1 MNFYALSTP
10 PGVSGIAIIRVSG
23 DSALQIANQIT
34 RTVIDQPRSALL
46 KSFYD
51 QEGELIDEGILI
63 WYPEGQSYTGEHLIE
78 IHTHGSKAVINKL
91 LEDLGDRKDCRL
103 AEPGEFTKTAYQN
116 NRINL
121 YEAESIADL
130 LQAETEA
137 QRIQALR
144 LKNSSPKF
152 LEWRETILDVL
163 SKTEASIDFSE
174 EDLPE
179 GILKNNE
186 EKIKSIV
193 SDIDEMLDETMG
205 EVIRDGFKIAI
216 IGPPNAGKSS
226 LFNRLIGTSR
236 ALVHENAGT
245 TRDYLEKEIRI
256 GNYTITLVDTA
267 GIHHTN
273 NEIESAGVR
282 FSSKQANLADIILC
296 IGDCTLPYPSQFS
309 TDFNNLVNQ
318 KPVIFVENKSDLG
331 IKKQYEIPFKV
342 YCSKLVSCKTGFGI
356 EELTNTL
363 DDLIKDT
370 FSSSEIT
377 PFYIGKRL
385 KGLTQDCLKNLLD
398 FKEQLE
404 TNTGLEILS
413 PILKFARENIDEMI
427 GYKTNEDVL
436 DKLFNN
442 FCIGK

>member
-10 PGVSGIAIIRVSG
+10 PGISGIAVIRVSG
-23 DSALQIANQIT
+23 EGALQIANQIS

-63 WYPEGQSYTGEHLIE
+63 WYPEGQSYTGDHLIE

-91 LEDLGDRKDCRL
+91 LKDLGERKDCRL

-163 SKTEASIDFSE
+163 SKIEASIDFSE

-179 GILKNNE
+179 GILKDNE
-186 EKIKSIV
+186 KKIKSIA
-193 SDIDEMLDETMG
+193 SDIDEMLDDTMG
-205 EVIRDGFKIAI
+205 EIIRDGFKIAI

-226 LFNRLIGTSR
+226 FLNL
-236 ALVHENAGT
+236 LVKRQAAIVSSIKGT
-245 TRDYLEKEIRI
+245 TRDIIEVKYHIN
-256 GNYTITLVDTA
+256 NYPVILTDTA
-267 GIHHTN
+267 GIRN
-273 NEIESAGVR
+273 AKNKIEKTGVELALNAR
-282 FSSKQANLADIILC
+282 KEANLDILILDGTEKKVAKNIQKLITEKTVIILNKKDKKNFNAKK
-296 IGDCTLPYPSQFS
+296 IIKELKNFKFKDLIEVSIKDKTGINKLNSRLKKIVSEIDTAQATTLISRARHRS
-309 TDFNNLVNQ
+309 LLKKCSNRLHDFLQISKSDEVEKAAEELRLASNNLGHIVGF
-318 KPVIFVENKSDLG
+318 IGVE
-331 IKKQYEIPFKV
+331 
-342 YCSKLVSCKTGFGI
+342 
-356 EELTNTL
+356 
-363 DDLIKDT
+363 
-370 FSSSEIT
+370 
-377 PFYIGKRL
+377 
-385 KGLTQDCLKNLLD
+385 
-398 FKEQLE
+398 
-404 TNTGLEILS
+404 EILGK
-413 PILKFARENIDEMI
+413 IFQD
-427 GYKTNEDVL
+427 
-436 DKLFNN
+436 

>member
-10 PGVSGIAIIRVSG
+10 PGVSGIAIVRVSG

-34 RTVIDQPRSALL
+34 RTIIDQPKSALL

-91 LEDLGDRKDCRL
+91 LEDLGERKDCRL

-205 EVIRDGFKIAI
+205 EIIRDGFKIAI

-226 LFNRLIGTSR
+226 FLNL
-236 ALVHENAGT
+236 LVKRQAAIVSSIKGT
-245 TRDYLEKEIRI
+245 TRDIIEVKYHIN
-256 GNYTITLVDTA
+256 NYPVILTDTA
-267 GIHHTN
+267 GIRN
-273 NEIESAGVR
+273 AKNKIEKTGVELAINA
-282 FSSKQANLADIILC
+282 SKEANLDILILDGTEKKTPKN
-296 IGDCTLPYPSQFS
+296 IQKLITDKTVIVLNKKDKKSFNAKKIIKELKGYKFKDLIEVSIKNKSGINKLNSRLKKIVSEINTAQSITLISRARHRALLQKCS
-309 TDFNNLVNQ
+309 NRLHDFLKISKSDDVEKAAEELRLASNNLGHIVGF
-318 KPVIFVENKSDLG
+318 IGVE
-331 IKKQYEIPFKV
+331 
-342 YCSKLVSCKTGFGI
+342 
-356 EELTNTL
+356 
-363 DDLIKDT
+363 
-370 FSSSEIT
+370 
-377 PFYIGKRL
+377 
-385 KGLTQDCLKNLLD
+385 
-398 FKEQLE
+398 
-404 TNTGLEILS
+404 EILGK
-413 PILKFARENIDEMI
+413 IFQD
-427 GYKTNEDVL
+427 
-436 DKLFNN
+436 

>member
-10 PGVSGIAIIRVSG
+10 PGVSGIAVIRISG
-23 DSALQIANQIT
+23 EGALQIANQIT
-34 RTVIDQPRSALL
+34 RTIIDQPRSALL

-63 WYPEGQSYTGEHLIE
+63 WYPEGHSYTGEHLIE

-130 LQAETEA
+130 LKAETEA

-205 EVIRDGFKIAI
+205 EIIRDGFKIAI

-226 LFNRLIGTSR
+226 FLNL
-236 ALVHENAGT
+236 LVKRQAAIVSSIKGT
-245 TRDYLEKEIRI
+245 TRDIIEVKYHIN
-256 GNYTITLVDTA
+256 NYPVILTDTA
-267 GIHHTN
+267 GIRKAKN
-273 NEIESAGVR
+273 KIEKTGVELALNA
-282 FSSKQANLADIILC
+282 SKEANLDILILDGTEKKIQKNIQKLITDKTLIILNKKDKKVFNAKK
-296 IGDCTLPYPSQFS
+296 IIKELKGYKFKDLIEVSIKDKTGINKLNSRLKKIVSEIDTAQSTTLISRARHRG
-309 TDFNNLVNQ
+309 
-318 KPVIFVENKSDLG
+318 I
-331 IKKQYEIPFKV
+331 IKKM
-342 YCSKLVSCKTGFGI
+342 
-356 EELTNTL
+356 
-363 DDLIKDT
+363 
-370 FSSSEIT
+370 
-377 PFYIGKRL
+377 L
-385 KGLTQDCLKNLLD
+385 K
-398 FKEQLE
+398 
-404 TNTGLEILS
+404 
-413 PILKFARENIDEMI
+413 
-427 GYKTNEDVL
+427 
-436 DKLFNN
+436 
-442 FCIGK
+442 

>member
-10 PGVSGIAIIRVSG
+10 PGVSGIAIVRVSG

-34 RTVIDQPRSALL
+34 RTIIDQPKSALL

-63 WYPEGQSYTGEHLIE
+63 WYPESQSYTGEHLIE

-91 LEDLGDRKDCRL
+91 LEDLGERKDCRL

-152 LEWRETILDVL
+152 LEWRDTILDVL

-205 EVIRDGFKIAI
+205 EIIRDGFKIAI

-226 LFNRLIGTSR
+226 FLNL
-236 ALVHENAGT
+236 LVKRQAAIVSSIKGT
-245 TRDYLEKEIRI
+245 TRDIIEVKYHIN
-256 GNYTITLVDTA
+256 NYPVILTDTA
-267 GIHHTN
+267 GIRN
-273 NEIESAGVR
+273 AKNKIEKTGVELAINA
-282 FSSKQANLADIILC
+282 SKEANLDILILDGTEKK
-296 IGDCTLPYPSQFS
+296 IPKNIQKLITEKTVIVLNKKDKKSFNAKKIIKELKGYKFKDLIEVSIKNKSGINILNSRLKKIVSEIDTAQSITLISRARHRALLQKCS
-309 TDFNNLVNQ
+309 NRLHDFLIISKSDEVEKAAEELRLASNNLGHIVGF
-318 KPVIFVENKSDLG
+318 IGVE
-331 IKKQYEIPFKV
+331 
-342 YCSKLVSCKTGFGI
+342 
-356 EELTNTL
+356 
-363 DDLIKDT
+363 
-370 FSSSEIT
+370 
-377 PFYIGKRL
+377 
-385 KGLTQDCLKNLLD
+385 
-398 FKEQLE
+398 
-404 TNTGLEILS
+404 EILGK
-413 PILKFARENIDEMI
+413 IFQD
-427 GYKTNEDVL
+427 
-436 DKLFNN
+436 

>member
-23 DSALQIANQIT
+23 DGALQIANQIT

-130 LQAETEA
+130 LQSETEA

-193 SDIDEMLDETMG
+193 SDIDDMLDETMG

-226 LFNRLIGTSR
+226 FLNL
-236 ALVHENAGT
+236 LVKRQAAIVSSIKGT
-245 TRDYLEKEIRI
+245 TRDIIEVKYHIN
-256 GNYTITLVDTA
+256 NYPVILTDTA
-267 GIHHTN
+267 GIRN
-273 NEIESAGVR
+273 AKNKIEKTGVELALNA
-282 FSSKQANLADIILC
+282 SKEANLDILILDGTEKKIPKNIQKLITDKTLIILNKKDKKSFNAKK
-296 IGDCTLPYPSQFS
+296 IIKELKGYKFKDLIEVSIKDKTGINKLNSRLKKIVSEIDTAQSTTLISRARHRALLKKCS
-309 TDFNNLVNQ
+309 NRLHDFLKISKSDEVEKAAEELRLASNNLGHIV
-318 KPVIFVENKSDLG
+318 
-331 IKKQYEIPFKV
+331 
-342 YCSKLVSCKTGFGI
+342 GFIGV
-356 EELTNTL
+356 EELL
-363 DDLIKDT
+363 
-370 FSSSEIT
+370 
-377 PFYIGKRL
+377 GKIF
-385 KGLTQDCLKNLLD
+385 QD
-398 FKEQLE
+398 
-404 TNTGLEILS
+404 
-413 PILKFARENIDEMI
+413 
-427 GYKTNEDVL
+427 
-436 DKLFNN
+436 

>member
-34 RTVIDQPRSALL
+34 RTVIDQPRSALQ

-78 IHTHGSKAVINKL
+78 IHTHGSKAVINRL

-163 SKTEASIDFSE
+163 SKREASIDFSE

-193 SDIDEMLDETMG
+193 SDIDEMLDESMG
-205 EVIRDGFKIAI
+205 EIIRDGFKIAI

-226 LFNRLIGTSR
+226 FLNL
-236 ALVHENAGT
+236 LVKRQAAIVSSIKGT
-245 TRDYLEKEIRI
+245 TRDIIEVKYHIN
-256 GNYTITLVDTA
+256 NYPVILTDTA
-267 GIHHTN
+267 GIRN
-273 NEIESAGVR
+273 AKNKIEKTGVELALNA
-282 FSSKQANLADIILC
+282 SKEANLDILILDGTEKKVPKNIQKLITAKTLIILNKKDKKSFNAKK
-296 IGDCTLPYPSQFS
+296 IIKELKGYKFKDLIEVSIKDKTGINKLNSRLKKIVSEIDTAQSTTLISRARHRALLKKCS
-309 TDFNNLVNQ
+309 NRLHDFLKISNLDEVEKAAEELRLASNNLGHIVGF
-318 KPVIFVENKSDLG
+318 IGVE
-331 IKKQYEIPFKV
+331 
-342 YCSKLVSCKTGFGI
+342 
-356 EELTNTL
+356 
-363 DDLIKDT
+363 
-370 FSSSEIT
+370 
-377 PFYIGKRL
+377 
-385 KGLTQDCLKNLLD
+385 
-398 FKEQLE
+398 
-404 TNTGLEILS
+404 EILGK
-413 PILKFARENIDEMI
+413 IFQD
-427 GYKTNEDVL
+427 
-436 DKLFNN
+436 

>member
-34 RTVIDQPRSALL
+34 RTIIDQPKSALL

-51 QEGELIDEGILI
+51 QEGQLIDEGILI
-63 WYPEGQSYTGEHLIE
+63 WYPESQSYTGEHLIE

-91 LEDLGDRKDCRL
+91 LEDLGERKDCRL

-152 LEWRETILDVL
+152 LEWRDTILDVL

-205 EVIRDGFKIAI
+205 EIIRDGFKIAI

-226 LFNRLIGTSR
+226 FLNL
-236 ALVHENAGT
+236 LVKRQAAIVSSIKGT
-245 TRDYLEKEIRI
+245 TRDIIEVKYHIN
-256 GNYTITLVDTA
+256 NYPVILTDTA
-267 GIHHTN
+267 GIRN
-273 NEIESAGVR
+273 AKNKIEKTGVELAINA
-282 FSSKQANLADIILC
+282 SKEANLDILILDGTEKK
-296 IGDCTLPYPSQFS
+296 IPKNIQKLITEKTVIVLNKKDKKS
-309 TDFNNLVNQ
+309 FNAKKIIKELKGYKFKDLIEVSI
-318 KPVIFVENKSDLG
+318 KNKSG
-331 IKKQYEIPFKV
+331 INILNSRLKKIV
-342 YCSKLVSCKTGFGI
+342 
-356 EELTNTL
+356 
-363 DDLIKDT
+363 
-370 FSSSEIT
+370 SEIDT
-377 PFYIGKRL
+377 AQSITLISRARHRALLQKCSNRL
-385 KGLTQDCLKNLLD
+385 HDFLL
-398 FKEQLE
+398 
-404 TNTGLEILS
+404 S
-413 PILKFARENIDEMI
+413 
-427 GYKTNEDVL
+427 VL
-436 DKLFNN
+436 LAWRKY
-442 FCIGK
+442 

>member
-10 PGVSGIAIIRVSG
+10 PGVSGIAVIRVSG
-23 DSALQIANQIT
+23 ESALQIANQIT

-51 QEGELIDEGILI
+51 QQGELIDEGILI
-63 WYPEGQSYTGEHLIE
+63 WYPEGQSYTGDHLIE
-78 IHTHGSKAVINKL
+78 MHTHGSKAVINKL
-91 LEDLGDRKDCRL
+91 LEDLGERKDCRL

-174 EDLPE
+174 EDLPQ
-179 GILKNNE
+179 GILKDNE
-186 EKIKSIV
+186 KKIKSIV

-205 EVIRDGFKIAI
+205 EIIRDGFKIAI

-226 LFNRLIGTSR
+226 FLNL
-236 ALVHENAGT
+236 LVKRQAAIVSSIKGT
-245 TRDYLEKEIRI
+245 TRDIIEVKYHIN
-256 GNYTITLVDTA
+256 NYPVILTDTA
-267 GIHHTN
+267 GIRN
-273 NEIESAGVR
+273 AKNKIEKTGVELALNA
-282 FSSKQANLADIILC
+282 SKEANVDILILDGTEKKIPKNIQKLITDKTVIILNKKDKKSFNSKK
-296 IGDCTLPYPSQFS
+296 IIKDLKGYKFKDLIEVSIKDKTGINKLNSRLKKIVSEIDTAQSTTLISRARHRALLKKCSNRLHDYLKIAK
-309 TDFNNLVNQ
+309 TDKVEMAAEELRLASNNLGHIVGF
-318 KPVIFVENKSDLG
+318 IGVE
-331 IKKQYEIPFKV
+331 
-342 YCSKLVSCKTGFGI
+342 
-356 EELTNTL
+356 
-363 DDLIKDT
+363 
-370 FSSSEIT
+370 
-377 PFYIGKRL
+377 
-385 KGLTQDCLKNLLD
+385 
-398 FKEQLE
+398 
-404 TNTGLEILS
+404 EILGK
-413 PILKFARENIDEMI
+413 IFQD
-427 GYKTNEDVL
+427 
-436 DKLFNN
+436 

>member
-10 PGVSGIAIIRVSG
+10 PGVSGIAIVRVSG

-34 RTVIDQPRSALL
+34 RTIIDQPKSALL

-91 LEDLGDRKDCRL
+91 LEDLGERKDCRL

-152 LEWRETILDVL
+152 LEWRETILNVL

-174 EDLPE
+174 EDLPD

-193 SDIDEMLDETMG
+193 SDIDVMLDETMG
-205 EVIRDGFKIAI
+205 EIIRDGFKIAI

-226 LFNRLIGTSR
+226 FLNL
-236 ALVHENAGT
+236 LVKRQAAIVSSIKGT
-245 TRDYLEKEIRI
+245 TRDIIEVKYHIN
-256 GNYTITLVDTA
+256 NYPVILTDTA
-267 GIHHTN
+267 GIRN
-273 NEIESAGVR
+273 AKNKIEKTGVELAINA
-282 FSSKQANLADIILC
+282 SKEANLDILILDGTEKK
-296 IGDCTLPYPSQFS
+296 IPKNIQKLITNKTVIVLNKKDKKSFNAKKIIKELKGYKFKDLIEVSIKNKSGINKLNSRLKKIVSEIDTAQSITLISRARHRALLQKCS
-309 TDFNNLVNQ
+309 NRLHDFLKISKSDDVEKAAEELRLASNNLGHIVGF
-318 KPVIFVENKSDLG
+318 IGVE
-331 IKKQYEIPFKV
+331 
-342 YCSKLVSCKTGFGI
+342 
-356 EELTNTL
+356 
-363 DDLIKDT
+363 
-370 FSSSEIT
+370 
-377 PFYIGKRL
+377 
-385 KGLTQDCLKNLLD
+385 
-398 FKEQLE
+398 
-404 TNTGLEILS
+404 EILGK
-413 PILKFARENIDEMI
+413 IFQD
-427 GYKTNEDVL
+427 
-436 DKLFNN
+436 

>member
-34 RTVIDQPRSALL
+34 RTIIDQPKSALL

-51 QEGELIDEGILI
+51 QEGQLIDEGILI
-63 WYPEGQSYTGEHLIE
+63 WYPESQSYTGEHLIE

-91 LEDLGDRKDCRL
+91 LEDLGERKDCRL
-103 AEPGEFTKTAYQN
+103 AEPGEFTKTAYHN

-152 LEWRETILDVL
+152 LEWRDTILDVL

-205 EVIRDGFKIAI
+205 EIIRDGFKIAI

-226 LFNRLIGTSR
+226 FLNL
-236 ALVHENAGT
+236 LVKRQAAIVSSIKGT
-245 TRDYLEKEIRI
+245 TRDIIEVKYHIN
-256 GNYTITLVDTA
+256 NYPVILTDTA
-267 GIHHTN
+267 GIRN
-273 NEIESAGVR
+273 AKNKIEKTGVELAINA
-282 FSSKQANLADIILC
+282 SKEANLDILILDGTEKKTPKN
-296 IGDCTLPYPSQFS
+296 IQKLITDKTVIVLNKKDKKSFNAKKIIKELKGYKFKDLIEVSIKNKSGINILNSRLKKIVSEIDTAQSITLISRARHRALLQKCS
-309 TDFNNLVNQ
+309 NRLHDFLIISKSDEVEKAAEELRLASNNLGHIVGF
-318 KPVIFVENKSDLG
+318 IGVE
-331 IKKQYEIPFKV
+331 
-342 YCSKLVSCKTGFGI
+342 
-356 EELTNTL
+356 
-363 DDLIKDT
+363 
-370 FSSSEIT
+370 
-377 PFYIGKRL
+377 
-385 KGLTQDCLKNLLD
+385 
-398 FKEQLE
+398 
-404 TNTGLEILS
+404 EILGK
-413 PILKFARENIDEMI
+413 IFQD
-427 GYKTNEDVL
+427 
-436 DKLFNN
+436 

>member
-216 IGPPNAGKSS
+216 IGPANAGKSS
-226 LFNRLIGTSR
+226 FLNL
-236 ALVHENAGT
+236 LVKRQAAIVSSIKGT
-245 TRDYLEKEIRI
+245 TRDIIEVKYHIN
-256 GNYTITLVDTA
+256 NYPVILTDTA
-267 GIHHTN
+267 GIRKAKN
-273 NEIESAGVR
+273 KIEKTGVELALNA
-282 FSSKQANLADIILC
+282 SKEANLDILILDGTEKKIPKNIQKLITDKTLIILNKKDKKSFNAKK
-296 IGDCTLPYPSQFS
+296 IIKELKGYKFKDLIEVSIKDKTGINKLYSRLKKIVSEIDTAQSTTLISRARHRALLKKCS
-309 TDFNNLVNQ
+309 NRLHDFLKISKPDEVEKAAEELRLASNNLGHIVGF
-318 KPVIFVENKSDLG
+318 IGVE
-331 IKKQYEIPFKV
+331 
-342 YCSKLVSCKTGFGI
+342 
-356 EELTNTL
+356 
-363 DDLIKDT
+363 
-370 FSSSEIT
+370 
-377 PFYIGKRL
+377 
-385 KGLTQDCLKNLLD
+385 
-398 FKEQLE
+398 
-404 TNTGLEILS
+404 EILGK
-413 PILKFARENIDEMI
+413 IFQD
-427 GYKTNEDVL
+427 
-436 DKLFNN
+436 

>member
-10 PGVSGIAIIRVSG
+10 PGISGIAVIRVSG
-23 DSALQIANQIT
+23 EGALQIANQIS

-63 WYPEGQSYTGEHLIE
+63 WYPEGQSYTGDHLIE

-91 LEDLGDRKDCRL
+91 LKDLGERKDCRL

-163 SKTEASIDFSE
+163 SKIEASIDFSE

-179 GILKNNE
+179 GILKDNE
-186 EKIKSIV
+186 KKIKSIA
-193 SDIDEMLDETMG
+193 SDIDEMLDDTMG
-205 EVIRDGFKIAI
+205 EIIRDGFKIAI

-226 LFNRLIGTSR
+226 FLNL
-236 ALVHENAGT
+236 LVKRQAAIVSSIKGT
-245 TRDYLEKEIRI
+245 TRDIIEVKYHIN
-256 GNYTITLVDTA
+256 NYPVILTDTA
-267 GIHHTN
+267 GIRN
-273 NEIESAGVR
+273 AKNKIEKTGVELALNA
-282 FSSKQANLADIILC
+282 SKEANLDILILDGTEKKVAKNIQKLITEKTVIILNKKDKKNFNAKK
-296 IGDCTLPYPSQFS
+296 IIKELKNFKFKDLIEVSIKDKTGINKLNSRLKKIVSEIDTAQPTTLISRARHRS
-309 TDFNNLVNQ
+309 LLKKCSNRLHDFLQISKSDEVEKAAEELRLASNNLGHIVGF
-318 KPVIFVENKSDLG
+318 IGVE
-331 IKKQYEIPFKV
+331 
-342 YCSKLVSCKTGFGI
+342 
-356 EELTNTL
+356 
-363 DDLIKDT
+363 
-370 FSSSEIT
+370 
-377 PFYIGKRL
+377 
-385 KGLTQDCLKNLLD
+385 
-398 FKEQLE
+398 
-404 TNTGLEILS
+404 EILGK
-413 PILKFARENIDEMI
+413 IFQD
-427 GYKTNEDVL
+427 
-436 DKLFNN
+436 

>member
-34 RTVIDQPRSALL
+34 RTIIDQPKSALL

-51 QEGELIDEGILI
+51 QEGQLIDEGILI
-63 WYPEGQSYTGEHLIE
+63 WYPESQSYTGEHLIE

-91 LEDLGDRKDCRL
+91 LEDLGERKDCRL

-152 LEWRETILDVL
+152 LEWRETILNVL

-205 EVIRDGFKIAI
+205 EIIRDGFKIAI

-226 LFNRLIGTSR
+226 FLNL
-236 ALVHENAGT
+236 LVKRQAAIVSSIKGT
-245 TRDYLEKEIRI
+245 TRDIIEVKYHIN
-256 GNYTITLVDTA
+256 NYPVILTDTA
-267 GIHHTN
+267 GIRN
-273 NEIESAGVR
+273 AKNKIEKTGVELAINA
-282 FSSKQANLADIILC
+282 SKEANLDILILDGTEKK
-296 IGDCTLPYPSQFS
+296 IPKNIQKLITEKTVIVLNKKDKKSFNAKKIIKELKGYKFKDLIEVSIKNKSGINILNSRLKKIVSEIDTAQSITLISRARHRALLQKCS
-309 TDFNNLVNQ
+309 NRLHDFLIIIKSDEVEKAAEELRLASNNLGHIVGF
-318 KPVIFVENKSDLG
+318 IGVE
-331 IKKQYEIPFKV
+331 
-342 YCSKLVSCKTGFGI
+342 
-356 EELTNTL
+356 
-363 DDLIKDT
+363 
-370 FSSSEIT
+370 
-377 PFYIGKRL
+377 
-385 KGLTQDCLKNLLD
+385 
-398 FKEQLE
+398 
-404 TNTGLEILS
+404 EILGK
-413 PILKFARENIDEMI
+413 IFQD
-427 GYKTNEDVL
+427 
-436 DKLFNN
+436 

>member
-10 PGVSGIAIIRVSG
+10 PGVSGIAIVRVSG

-34 RTVIDQPRSALL
+34 RTIIDQPKSALL

-51 QEGELIDEGILI
+51 QEGQLIDEGILI
-63 WYPEGQSYTGEHLIE
+63 WYPESQSYTGEHLIE

-91 LEDLGDRKDCRL
+91 LEDLGERKDCRL

-152 LEWRETILDVL
+152 LEWRDTILDVL

-205 EVIRDGFKIAI
+205 EIIRDGFKIAI

-226 LFNRLIGTSR
+226 FLNL
-236 ALVHENAGT
+236 LVKRQAAIVSSIKGT
-245 TRDYLEKEIRI
+245 TRDIIEVKYHIN
-256 GNYTITLVDTA
+256 NYPVILTDTA
-267 GIHHTN
+267 GIRN
-273 NEIESAGVR
+273 AKNKIEKTGVELAINA
-282 FSSKQANLADIILC
+282 SKEANLDILILDGTEKK
-296 IGDCTLPYPSQFS
+296 IPKNIQKLITEKTVIVLNKKDKKSFNAKKIIKELKGYKFKDLIEVSIKNKSGINILNSRLKKIVSEIDTAQSITLISRARHRALLQKCS
-309 TDFNNLVNQ
+309 NRLHDFLIIIKSDEVEKAAEELRLASNNLGHIVGF
-318 KPVIFVENKSDLG
+318 IGVE
-331 IKKQYEIPFKV
+331 
-342 YCSKLVSCKTGFGI
+342 
-356 EELTNTL
+356 
-363 DDLIKDT
+363 
-370 FSSSEIT
+370 
-377 PFYIGKRL
+377 
-385 KGLTQDCLKNLLD
+385 
-398 FKEQLE
+398 
-404 TNTGLEILS
+404 EILGK
-413 PILKFARENIDEMI
+413 IFQD
-427 GYKTNEDVL
+427 
-436 DKLFNN
+436 

>member
-10 PGVSGIAIIRVSG
+10 PGVSGIAIVRVSG

-34 RTVIDQPRSALL
+34 RTIIDQPKSALL

-91 LEDLGDRKDCRL
+91 LEDLGERKDCRL

-193 SDIDEMLDETMG
+193 FDIDEMLDETMG

-226 LFNRLIGTSR
+226 FLNL
-236 ALVHENAGT
+236 LVKRQAAIVSSIKGT
-245 TRDYLEKEIRI
+245 TRDIIEVKYHIN
-256 GNYTITLVDTA
+256 NYPVILTDTA
-267 GIHHTN
+267 GIRNAKNKIEKTGVELAINASKEANLDILILDGTEKKTPKNIQKLITDKTVIVLNKKDKKSFNAKKIIKELKGYKFKDLIEVSIKNKSGINKLNSRLKKIVSEIDTAQSITLISRARHRALLQKCSNRLHDFLKISKSD
-273 NEIESAGVR
+273 EIEKAAEELR
-282 FSSKQANLADIILC
+282 LA
-296 IGDCTLPYPSQFS
+296 S
-309 TDFNNLVNQ
+309 NNLGHIVGF
-318 KPVIFVENKSDLG
+318 IGVE
-331 IKKQYEIPFKV
+331 
-342 YCSKLVSCKTGFGI
+342 
-356 EELTNTL
+356 
-363 DDLIKDT
+363 
-370 FSSSEIT
+370 
-377 PFYIGKRL
+377 
-385 KGLTQDCLKNLLD
+385 
-398 FKEQLE
+398 
-404 TNTGLEILS
+404 EILGK
-413 PILKFARENIDEMI
+413 IFQD
-427 GYKTNEDVL
+427 
-436 DKLFNN
+436 

>member
-10 PGVSGIAIIRVSG
+10 PGVSGIAIVRVSG

-34 RTVIDQPRSALL
+34 RTIIDQPKSALL

-91 LEDLGDRKDCRL
+91 LEDLGERKDCRL

-193 SDIDEMLDETMG
+193 FDIDEMLDETMG

-226 LFNRLIGTSR
+226 FLNL
-236 ALVHENAGT
+236 LVKRQAAIVSSIKGT
-245 TRDYLEKEIRI
+245 TRDIIEVKYHIN
-256 GNYTITLVDTA
+256 NYPVILTDTA
-267 GIHHTN
+267 GIRNAKNKIEKTGVELAINASKEANLDILILDGTEKKTPKNIQKLITDKTVIVLNKKDKKSFNAKKIIKELKGYKFKDLIEVSIKNKSGINKLNSRLKKIVSEINTAQSITLISRARHRALLQKCSNRLHDFLKISKSD
-273 NEIESAGVR
+273 EIEKAAEELR
-282 FSSKQANLADIILC
+282 LA
-296 IGDCTLPYPSQFS
+296 S
-309 TDFNNLVNQ
+309 NNLGHIVGF
-318 KPVIFVENKSDLG
+318 IGVE
-331 IKKQYEIPFKV
+331 
-342 YCSKLVSCKTGFGI
+342 
-356 EELTNTL
+356 
-363 DDLIKDT
+363 
-370 FSSSEIT
+370 
-377 PFYIGKRL
+377 
-385 KGLTQDCLKNLLD
+385 
-398 FKEQLE
+398 
-404 TNTGLEILS
+404 EILGK
-413 PILKFARENIDEMI
+413 IFQD
-427 GYKTNEDVL
+427 
-436 DKLFNN
+436 

>member
-34 RTVIDQPRSALL
+34 RTIIDQPKSALL

-51 QEGELIDEGILI
+51 QEGQLIDEGILI
-63 WYPEGQSYTGEHLIE
+63 WYPESQSYTGEHLIE

-91 LEDLGDRKDCRL
+91 LEDLGERKDCRL

-152 LEWRETILDVL
+152 LEWRDTILDVL

-205 EVIRDGFKIAI
+205 EIIRDGFKIAI

-226 LFNRLIGTSR
+226 FLNL
-236 ALVHENAGT
+236 LVKRQAAIVSSIKGT
-245 TRDYLEKEIRI
+245 TRDIIEVKYHIN
-256 GNYTITLVDTA
+256 NYPVILTDTA
-267 GIHHTN
+267 GIRN
-273 NEIESAGVR
+273 AKNKIEKTGVELAINA
-282 FSSKQANLADIILC
+282 SKEANLDILILDGTEKK
-296 IGDCTLPYPSQFS
+296 IPKNIQKLITEKTVIVLNKKDKKSFNAKKIIKELKGYKFKDLIEVSIKNKSGINILNSRLKKIVSEIDTAQSITLISRARHRALLQKCS
-309 TDFNNLVNQ
+309 NRLHDFLKISKSDEVEKAAEELRLASNNLGHIVGF
-318 KPVIFVENKSDLG
+318 IGVE
-331 IKKQYEIPFKV
+331 
-342 YCSKLVSCKTGFGI
+342 
-356 EELTNTL
+356 
-363 DDLIKDT
+363 
-370 FSSSEIT
+370 
-377 PFYIGKRL
+377 
-385 KGLTQDCLKNLLD
+385 
-398 FKEQLE
+398 
-404 TNTGLEILS
+404 EILGK
-413 PILKFARENIDEMI
+413 IFQD
-427 GYKTNEDVL
+427 
-436 DKLFNN
+436 

>member
-10 PGVSGIAIIRVSG
+10 PGVSGIAIVRVSG

-205 EVIRDGFKIAI
+205 EIIRDGFKIAI

-226 LFNRLIGTSR
+226 FLNL
-236 ALVHENAGT
+236 LVKRQAAIVSSIKGT
-245 TRDYLEKEIRI
+245 TRDIIEVKYHIN
-256 GNYTITLVDTA
+256 NYPVILTDTA
-267 GIHHTN
+267 GIRN
-273 NEIESAGVR
+273 AKNKIEKTGVELALNA
-282 FSSKQANLADIILC
+282 SKEANLDILILDGTEKKIPKNIQKLITAKTLIILNKKDKKSFNAKK
-296 IGDCTLPYPSQFS
+296 IIKELKGYKFKDLIEVSIKDKTGINKLNSRLKKIVSEIDTAQSTTLISRARHRALLKKCS
-309 TDFNNLVNQ
+309 KRLHDFLKISKSDEVEKAAEELRLASNNLGHIVGF
-318 KPVIFVENKSDLG
+318 IGVE
-331 IKKQYEIPFKV
+331 
-342 YCSKLVSCKTGFGI
+342 
-356 EELTNTL
+356 
-363 DDLIKDT
+363 
-370 FSSSEIT
+370 
-377 PFYIGKRL
+377 
-385 KGLTQDCLKNLLD
+385 
-398 FKEQLE
+398 
-404 TNTGLEILS
+404 EILGK
-413 PILKFARENIDEMI
+413 IFQD
-427 GYKTNEDVL
+427 
-436 DKLFNN
+436 

>member
-10 PGVSGIAIIRVSG
+10 PGVSGIAIVRVSG

-34 RTVIDQPRSALL
+34 RTIIDQPKSALL

-91 LEDLGDRKDCRL
+91 LEDLGERKDCRL

-205 EVIRDGFKIAI
+205 EIIRDGFKIAI

-226 LFNRLIGTSR
+226 FLNL
-236 ALVHENAGT
+236 LVKRQAAIVSSIKGT
-245 TRDYLEKEIRI
+245 TRDIIEVKYHIN
-256 GNYTITLVDTA
+256 NYPVILTDTA
-267 GIHHTN
+267 GIRN
-273 NEIESAGVR
+273 AKNKIEKTGVELAINA
-282 FSSKQANLADIILC
+282 SKEANLDILILDGTEKK
-296 IGDCTLPYPSQFS
+296 IPKNIQKLITNKTVIVLNKKDKKSFNAKKIIKELKGYKFKDLIEVSIKNKSGINILNSRLKKIVSEIDTAQSITLISRARHRALLQKCS
-309 TDFNNLVNQ
+309 NRLHDFLKISKSDDVEKAAEELRLASNNLGHIVGF
-318 KPVIFVENKSDLG
+318 IGVE
-331 IKKQYEIPFKV
+331 
-342 YCSKLVSCKTGFGI
+342 
-356 EELTNTL
+356 
-363 DDLIKDT
+363 
-370 FSSSEIT
+370 
-377 PFYIGKRL
+377 
-385 KGLTQDCLKNLLD
+385 
-398 FKEQLE
+398 
-404 TNTGLEILS
+404 EILGK
-413 PILKFARENIDEMI
+413 IFQD
-427 GYKTNEDVL
+427 
-436 DKLFNN
+436 

>member
-10 PGVSGIAIIRVSG
+10 PGVSGIAIVRVSG

-34 RTVIDQPRSALL
+34 RTIIDQPKSALL

-51 QEGELIDEGILI
+51 QEGQLIDEGILI
-63 WYPEGQSYTGEHLIE
+63 WYPESQSYTGEHLIE

-91 LEDLGDRKDCRL
+91 LEDLGERKDCRL

-152 LEWRETILDVL
+152 LEWRDTILDVL

-205 EVIRDGFKIAI
+205 EIIRDGFKIAI

-226 LFNRLIGTSR
+226 FLNL
-236 ALVHENAGT
+236 LVKRQAAIVSSIKGT
-245 TRDYLEKEIRI
+245 TRDIIEVKYHIN
-256 GNYTITLVDTA
+256 NYPVILTDTA
-267 GIHHTN
+267 GIRN
-273 NEIESAGVR
+273 AKNKIEKTGVELAINA
-282 FSSKQANLADIILC
+282 SKEANLDILILDGTEKKTPKN
-296 IGDCTLPYPSQFS
+296 IQKLITDKTVIVLNKKDKKSFNAKKIIKELKGYKFKDLIEVSIKNKSGINILNSRLKKIVSEIDTAQSITLISRARHRALLQKCS
-309 TDFNNLVNQ
+309 NRLHDFLIISKSDEVEKAAEELRLASNNLGHIVGF
-318 KPVIFVENKSDLG
+318 IGVE
-331 IKKQYEIPFKV
+331 
-342 YCSKLVSCKTGFGI
+342 
-356 EELTNTL
+356 
-363 DDLIKDT
+363 
-370 FSSSEIT
+370 
-377 PFYIGKRL
+377 
-385 KGLTQDCLKNLLD
+385 
-398 FKEQLE
+398 
-404 TNTGLEILS
+404 EILGK
-413 PILKFARENIDEMI
+413 IFQD
-427 GYKTNEDVL
+427 
-436 DKLFNN
+436 